1 MVSTMGMYFNEHD
14 AFAAAWLRELWPD
27 ATIDSRSI
35 VDVSVADVSGFDRA
49 HFFGGIGGWQYALE
63 LAGWDS
69 TRPVWTG
76 SCPCQPFSVA
86 GKGRGTDDERHLW
99 PEMRRLIG
107 ECRPPVIFGEQVA
120 SAAGREWLAG
130 VRADLEALG
139 YAIGAADLCAA
150 GVGAPHLRQRLY
162 WVAQSDYAERGQV
175 GIDRQDVVNGR
186 NAGRPETHREP
197 RARCE
202 VCGVA
207 VAGHERQ
214 GRGVHGPGEGA
225 HADGSGAS
233 SELGGSSS
241 SRGVA
246 YCDGEGCGECGER
259 HSDTSAGESASR
271 GNDACRCR
279 EAGGMEYPSSRG
291 LGIDGRA
298 PGNAGHSDEPEQADG
313 LGDSDDPRSQGRG
326 LDPREHADE
335 RAPWSS
341 MSTVPCADGKARR
354 VEPSI
359 QPLVAGLPKAMVRG
373 RDPREPFDANATAEA
388 RVGRLRGYG
397 NAIVP
402 QLAATFIRAFL
413 EAIV

>member
-1 MVSTMGMYFNEHD
+1 
-14 AFAAAWLRELWPD
+14 
-27 ATIDSRSI
+27 
-35 VDVSVADVSGFDRA
+35 
-49 HFFGGIGGWQYALE
+49 
-63 LAGWDS
+63 
-69 TRPVWTG
+69 
-76 SCPCQPFSVA
+76 
-86 GKGRGTDDERHLW
+86 
-99 PEMRRLIG
+99 
-107 ECRPPVIFGEQVA
+107 
-120 SAAGREWLAG
+120 
-130 VRADLEALG
+130 
-139 YAIGAADLCAA
+139 
-150 GVGAPHLRQRLY
+150 
-162 WVAQSDYAERGQV
+162 
-175 GIDRQDVVNGR
+175 
-186 NAGRPETHREP
+186 
-197 RARCE
+197 
-202 VCGVA
+202 
-207 VAGHERQ
+207 
-214 GRGVHGPGEGA
+214 
-225 HADGSGAS
+225 
-233 SELGGSSS
+233 
-241 SRGVA
+241 
-246 YCDGEGCGECGER
+246 
-259 HSDTSAGESASR
+259 
-271 GNDACRCR
+271 
-279 EAGGMEYPSSRG
+279 MEYPSSRG